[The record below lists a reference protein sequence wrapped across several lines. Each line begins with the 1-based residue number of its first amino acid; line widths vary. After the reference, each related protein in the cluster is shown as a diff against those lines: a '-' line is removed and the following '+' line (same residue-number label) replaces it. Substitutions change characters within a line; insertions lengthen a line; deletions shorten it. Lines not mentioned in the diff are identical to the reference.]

1 VGVVAADRPD
11 DDDSSEAG
19 PPLVAETRNRVRWL
33 RLNRPAQ
40 LNAMTRGMADTLRA
54 ELAGTATDD
63 AVRVLVL
70 TGTGRAFSAGADRK
84 EVLDGP
90 DATIREKRS
99 TPLWPVDELFAY
111 PKPIIACLNGA
122 AYGGGATLA
131 MAADL
136 RVASSAAS
144 LTFNLV
150 KVGLSPEFGSSY
162 LLWRQVGYAT
172 ALELMLT
179 GRTVSAT
186 EALALR
192 LVNRVVDADPDDPT
206 DATAVMTATETLA
219 EELAALPASA
229 VAATKAVLRGGLDA
243 SFDEARTNELR
254 SLAHLGKAL
263 AARRT
268 APGAEP

>member
-1 VGVVAADRPD
+1 VPADRPD
-11 DDDSSEAG
+11 DDNSNEAG
-19 PPLVAETRNRVRWL
+19 APLIAETRNRVRWL

-54 ELAGTATDD
+54 ELVSSAADD
-63 AVRVLVL
+63 GVRVLVI

-99 TPLWPVDELFAY
+99 APLWPVDEIFGY

-136 RVASSAAS
+136 RLAASGAS

-179 GRTVSAT
+179 GRTVTAP

-192 LVNRVVDADPDDPT
+192 LVNRVVDTPPDDPT
-206 DATAVMTATETLA
+206 TLLEATQAFA
-219 EELAALPASA
+219 EELAALPAAA
-229 VAATKAVLRGGLDA
+229 VEATKAVLRSGLDA
-243 SFDEARTNELR
+243 SFGEARTNELR
-254 SLAHLGKAL
+254 SLAHLGKVM
-263 AARRT
+263 AARR
-268 APGAEP
+268 AERDTDA